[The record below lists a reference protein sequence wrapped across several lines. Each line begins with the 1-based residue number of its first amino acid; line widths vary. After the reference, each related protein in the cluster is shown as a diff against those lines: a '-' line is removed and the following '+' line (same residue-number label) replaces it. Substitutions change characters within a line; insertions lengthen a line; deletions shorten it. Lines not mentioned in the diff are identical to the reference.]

1 MTDAIRPFR
10 VDIADADLDDL
21 RSRLARTR
29 WPEAE
34 TVADWSQGVP
44 LAYLQDVCRYWHDEF
59 DWRASEAALN
69 QYPQFLTEI
78 DGLDIHFLHVRSPE
92 PDALPLVLTHGWP
105 GSIMEFLDVIGP
117 LTDPVA
123 HGGDAADAFHL
134 VMPSLPGFG
143 FSGKPSSTGWN
154 RERIADAWAVLM
166 DRLGYDSFTA
176 QGGDWGASVSNHLGA
191 RHPEHVAGI
200 HLNLVTVGPR
210 PGQTEFTEEEQALLS
225 ATMTDERMQHH
236 MMWEM
241 GYVHQQRTRPQTLG
255 YGLTDSP
262 SGQCA
267 WVLEKFK
274 AWTDCDGDPVRAFGM
289 DRLLENI
296 AVYWFTATA
305 TSSARLYWEGQPGP
319 FLGQVDIPVGA
330 SIFPKEIGRPSRYWA
345 EKTYSDLRYWNE
357 LDRGGHFAA
366 FEQPELF
373 VQELRANFRLVR

>member
-1 MTDAIRPFR
+1 MTDDIRPFR
-10 VDIADADLDDL
+10 VDVPDADLVDL
-21 RSRLARTR
+21 RERLARTR

-34 TVADWSQGVP
+34 TVSDWSQGVP
-44 LAYLQDVCRYWHDEF
+44 LAYLQDLCRYWADEF
-59 DWRASEAALN
+59 DWRASEANLN

-92 PDALPLVLTHGWP
+92 PDAFPILLTHGWP

-123 HGGDAADAFHL
+123 HGGKAADAFHL
-134 VMPSLPGFG
+134 VVPSLPGFG
-143 FSGKPSSTGWN
+143 FSGKPTSTGWN

-166 DRLGYDSFTA
+166 DRLGYDSYGS
-176 QGGDWGASVSNHLGA
+176 QGGDWGASVSNHLGE

-200 HLNLVTVGPR
+200 HINLVSVGPK
-210 PGQTEFTEEEQALLS
+210 PGQTEFTDEEKEILAAS
-225 ATMTDERMQHH
+225 SERMQHH

-255 YGLTDSP
+255 YGLNDSP

-274 AWTDCDGDPVRAFGM
+274 AWTDCDGDPVRAFGA
-289 DRLLENI
+289 DRLLDNI
-296 AVYWFTATA
+296 AVYWLTATG
-305 TSSARLYWEGQPGP
+305 TSAARLYWEGQPAP
-319 FLGQVDIPVGA
+319 FLGRVDIPMGA
-330 SIFPKEIGRPSRYWA
+330 SIFPKEIGRPSRHWA
-345 EKTYSDLRYWNE
+345 ENTYTDLRYWNE

-373 VQELRANFRLVR
+373 VGELRAFFGLLR